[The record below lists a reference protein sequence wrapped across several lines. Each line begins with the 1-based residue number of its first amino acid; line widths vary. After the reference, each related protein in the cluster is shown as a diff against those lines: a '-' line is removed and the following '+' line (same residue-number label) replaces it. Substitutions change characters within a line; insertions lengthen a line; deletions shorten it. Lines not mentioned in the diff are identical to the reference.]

1 MLKHLTF
8 FFFLIAISPYSFAQK
23 PHEIRG
29 KLINKKTGEPV
40 GLAAIYVSETD
51 YWTASDDNGLFL
63 IKSANNPLIALEI
76 SCLGYET
83 YSGEFDLSLRNLNDS
98 ALVIRMVPTSY
109 DMDEVTVLA
118 KNSNRLSTSTVLGSA
133 AIEHVQPA
141 SLADVMQLLP
151 GNISANPDFSKAQ
164 KISVREIGADNNSAM
179 GTAILVDGAPIS
191 NNANLQTFST
201 LKTDDNFITTAGSG
215 LDLRQFSADNI
226 ESVEFVQGIPSVVYG
241 DLTSGAV
248 LIKTKAGYTPWEAK
262 LKTDA
267 GIKQFAIGKGF
278 KLKSKSKVNF
288 NFEYLQSYNDLRS
301 KYTGFNRVTTDFGF
315 SKLFTLKKSLL
326 TYNAKLS
333 WYGTVD
339 NEKKDPDALVK
350 NEIVKSENKGVRLNM
365 YGKWSPKLKFL
376 TNLDYSFSASYAHQI
391 SSEERYRSSSEIQK
405 VSTSMIEGENF
416 GLFLPS
422 EQLTSYVVDGKP
434 LNVFLQLTATK
445 IFNFHHGI
453 SNKLVYGF
461 DYRLDGNYGDGQIYD
476 LANPPFASTYK
487 SRPRKFSDIPALQ
500 NSSFYLEDK
509 LSVLMGETVLEV
521 QGGLRLDNFQSSGL
535 LTSRLGFYTEPRF
548 NAQYSFLSEKNNQVF
563 DKMAVRFGVGRT
575 CKSPSLFYLYPDK
588 AYFDLNA
595 LSYYVGNP
603 DLNMSVINTQIFNT
617 TNKDLKPAENLK
629 LEAGLIFKI
638 KKVSATI
645 TAFRERLSNGF
656 DFTNQ
661 YLFLKNDKYQIA
673 DILPGTK
680 PNIATLPKISET
692 VPVFY
697 RKPVN
702 NQETVK
708 KGVEFSFEFGK
719 VKALR
724 TSFTLDGAWFRTTQ
738 ILSTIPY
745 QYQPPSTTANPYL
758 YYGVYPAGKSK
769 QSERLNTN
777 LQVVTQIPSLRMIFS
792 STFQV
797 VWYDMYYFPKYE
809 ETPAYLVLSDGS
821 KKEFTSEMKKM
832 PEYMRFVSQNTSGY
846 FLKETMPPLFQT
858 NFRLSKEIL
867 DKLKLSVYVN
877 NLFNYRPEYE
887 LKRTGSFIRRN
898 PSLYFGAEIKIIL

>member
-1 MLKHLTF
+1 MLRRLTIF
-8 FFFLIAISPYSFAQK
+8 LFLIAISTSIFAQK
-23 PHEIRG
+23 PNGIRG

-40 GLAAIYVSETD
+40 GLAGIYVAESD
-51 YWTASDDNGLFL
+51 YWTASDDNGSFL
-63 IKSANNPLIALEI
+63 IKTANNPLVSVEI

-83 YSGEFDLSLRNLNDS
+83 YSGKFSSSLLNLNDS
-98 ALVIRMVPTSY
+98 VLVIRMVPTSY

-118 KNSNRLSTSTVLGSA
+118 KNSNRLATSTALGSA
-133 AIEHVQPA
+133 AIEYVQPA

-151 GNISANPDFSKAQ
+151 GNISANPDFTKAQ
-164 KISVREIGADNNSAM
+164 KISIREIGVDNNSAM

-226 ESVEFVQGIPSVVYG
+226 ESIEFVKGIPSVVYG

-248 LIKTKAGYTPWEAK
+248 LVKTKAGYTPWEAK

-278 KLKSKSKVNF
+278 TLKSKSKINF

-301 KYTGFNRVTTDFGF
+301 KYTGFNRVTADFGF

-339 NEKKDPDALVK
+339 DEKKDPDVLVK
-350 NEIVKSENKGVRLNM
+350 NEVVKSENRGVRLNM
-365 YGKWSPKLKFL
+365 YGKWSPKLRFL
-376 TNLDYSFSASYAHQI
+376 TNLDYSLSVSYAHQI
-391 SSEERYRSSSEIQK
+391 SSEERYRSSGEIQK
-405 VSTSMIEGENF
+405 VSTSMTEGENF
-416 GLFLPS
+416 GVFLPS
-422 EQLTSYVVDGKP
+422 EQLSNYVVDGKP

-445 IFNFHHGI
+445 ISNFHHGV
-453 SNKLVYGF
+453 SNKLLYGF
-461 DYRLDGNYGDGQIYD
+461 DYRLDGNYGDGQIFD
-476 LANPPFASTYK
+476 LANPPFVSTYK

-500 NSSFYLEDK
+500 NLSFYFEEK
-509 LSVLMGETVLEV
+509 LSVLMGKTVLDV
-521 QGGLRLDNFQSSGL
+521 LGGLRLDNFQPSGL
-535 LTSRLGFYTEPRF
+535 LTSKLGFYTEPRF
-548 NAQYSFLSEKNNQVF
+548 NVQYSFLSEKNNQVF
-563 DKMAVRFGVGRT
+563 DKMAVRFGVGKT
-575 CKSPSLFYLYPDK
+575 CKSPSLYYLYPDK

-603 DLNMSVINTQIFNT
+603 DLNMSVINTQIFDT
-617 TNKDLKPAENLK
+617 ANKDLKPAGNLK

-661 YLFLKNDKYQIA
+661 YLFLKYDKYQIS
-673 DILPGTK
+673 DIPPGTR

-697 RKPVN
+697 RMPVN
-702 NQETVK
+702 NQESVK

-719 VKALR
+719 VNALH
-724 TSFTLDGAWFRTTQ
+724 TSFTLDGAWLRTTH
-738 ILSTIPY
+738 ILSTVPY
-745 QYQPPSTTANPYL
+745 QYQPASTTANPYL
-758 YYGVYPAGKSK
+758 YYGVYPAGESK

-777 LQVVTQIPSLRMIFS
+777 LRMITQIPSLRMIFS

-809 ETPAYLVLSDGS
+809 ETPTYLVFSDGS
-821 KKEFTSEMKKM
+821 KKEYTGEMKTM
-832 PEYMRFVSQNTSGY
+832 PEYMRFVNPKPFNY
-846 FLKETMPPLFQT
+846 FLKETMPPVLQT